1 MIANGTITNSD
12 IGDEAAIALAKLQ
25 SGTSGQLIIANS
37 SGVPTYTSV
46 SGDINISNNGTASI
60 QANAVTSNMIS
71 NGTIVNADINDYAA
85 IALSKLATSTTDPI
99 GVGTIELGHAT
110 DTTLSRSAAGRLSV
124 EGVNVVTIS
133 SSDTLTNKTINLAT
147 NTLSGTTVEFNSALS
162 DDNFTTLTG
171 SEILTNKTL
180 GSGTLL
186 SANLSA
192 NSNKIVS
199 LSDPEN
205 PQDAA
210 TKAYVDAATAGLNVH
225 ESVRAATT
233 ANINLSSELEN
244 GDTIDGI
251 TLATGNRILVKNQT
265 TKSQNGVYVVQESG
279 AAVRATDY
287 NSVGEVD
294 AGDFIFV
301 QSGTQNAKTGWVQ
314 VNEVATLGSDAIEF
328 TQFSGAGTYT
338 AGTGLTLTGS
348 SFAIDSTVVTLSG
361 SQTLTNKT
369 LTSPTMTT
377 PALGTPSSVVLTHA
391 TGLPVSTGIDGLG
404 SGIAT
409 FLASPNSSNLASAI
423 TDETGSGSLVFSGS
437 PTFTGTPI
445 STTAA
450 ADTNTTQIATTAFV
464 VTQAS
469 STTPS
474 YISGQQYAEIGSSL
488 RYARADHKHGH
499 DGLGLISGTLAQ
511 FASTT
516 SSQLA
521 NIISDET
528 GSGSLVFANSPTLTT
543 PSLGNATG
551 SSLSLTGVSGT
562 QKVMTLRAESTQSV
576 NIFEIQNSNSTP
588 NFTVSQNFETLII
601 GGGSSYTPLS
611 VRAGSSTS
619 STTAIFEVEDEAT
632 TPNFRVFAD
641 TMILGKGYFA
651 SPSQAIV
658 NIGTGQGGESSKVHL
673 RIKTPDQ
680 NTSNIIE
687 VLDNLSTP
695 NFIINSSGVIST
707 GTWNGSVVGSTYGG
721 TGVNNGSNTITLGGN
736 LITSGAFALTLTQ
749 TATTNV
755 TLPTTGT
762 LATIAESETF
772 TNKTLTSPTINTPT
786 FTLSTSSSTTD
797 ARMSWDS
804 TNKKIQVGN
813 GTVAM
818 DFASSTFVT
827 NAQTASY
834 TLVLTDKDKLVEV
847 SNASANTVTIPL
859 NSSVAFPIGTQIT
872 ILQTG
877 TGQTTIAG
885 TGGVTVNATP
895 GLKLRAQWSSVT
907 LIKRNTDTWVALGDL
922 QA

>member
-1 MIANGTITNSD
+1 
-12 IGDEAAIALAKLQ
+12 
-25 SGTSGQLIIANS
+25 
-37 SGVPTYTSV
+37 
-46 SGDINISNNGTASI
+46 
-60 QANAVTSNMIS
+60 MIS

-124 EGVNVVTIS
+124 EGVNVLTIS

-225 ESVRAATT
+225 ESVRVATT

-423 TDETGSGSLVFSGS
+423 TDETGSGSLVF
-437 PTFTGTPI
+437 
-445 STTAA
+445 
-450 ADTNTTQIATTAFV
+450 
-464 VTQAS
+464 
-469 STTPS
+469 
-474 YISGQQYAEIGSSL
+474 
-488 RYARADHKHGH
+488 
-499 DGLGLISGTLAQ
+499 
-511 FASTT
+511 
-516 SSQLA
+516 
-521 NIISDET
+521 
-528 GSGSLVFANSPTLTT
+528 ANSPTLTT

-658 NIGTGQGGESSKVHL
+658 NIGTGQGGGSSKVHL
-673 RIKTPDQ
+673 RIQTPDQ

-736 LITSGAFALTLTQ
+736 LVTSGAFALTLTQ

-762 LATIAESETF
+762 LATIAGSETF

-834 TLVLTDKDKLVEV
+834 TLALTDKDKLVEV

-907 LIKRNTDTWVALGDL
+907 LIKRGTDTWVALGDL